1 MLNVNNV
8 YVQYGERIVLDR
20 VSFAIGDQDRVG
32 LVGVNGAGKS
42 TLLKIIAQ
50 HHQPHEGNIAYP
62 SGAKIGFLHQDM
74 SIPKGKSV
82 IEETMTAFDEIREI
96 EVRLKE
102 VEGILSTRDDYES
115 DEYMKLIEEYSE
127 LNERFQ
133 VLGGQNNQVEAEKI
147 LMGLGFKVADFDR
160 LTDTFSGGW
169 QMRIEL
175 AKMLLKNPEYLLL
188 DEPTNHLD
196 IESIIWL
203 ENFLQTYE
211 GAVVVISHDKT
222 FLDNVT
228 RRTIEIELGKVY
240 DYKANYSRYLQL
252 RAERQELLQNAYEN
266 QQREIAQKEKLI
278 DRFRAKANKAKMA
291 QSLIKEL
298 NRMERVEMEDTN
310 DAVMRLRF
318 PPAPRSGEV
327 PVEITGLSKSY
338 GDNKILDNIDLQIV
352 RGDRLSFVG
361 KNGEGKSTLT
371 KIIVDALEYEKG
383 EMRLGHN
390 VFVGYYAQNQADVLK
405 PNITILQTLEEVAPL
420 ETTARLRTVLGTFL
434 FTKDD
439 VDKKVSV
446 LSGGE
451 RARLAM
457 ACMLMKPINLL
468 ILDEPTNHLD
478 IRSKEVLKQAIMD
491 YDGTLIVV
499 SHDRDF
505 LSGLT
510 DKTVEFDNKKIKTYL
525 GDINYFLEKRDY
537 ANLRDVSLGKNANL
551 NAVNKLTEAPG
562 SKAAEKPAPKAV
574 AQPKAEKTLT
584 PEQQTKLKELRKQ
597 IQQCEKKINKLED
610 EIAKQEILVADPA
623 LMSTAKYPEILA
635 KYKQLKQQLDEVV
648 AEWENAEMEK
658 ESLEG

>member
-1 MLNVNNV
+1 MLNINNI

-20 VSFAIGDQDRVG
+20 VSFAIHPQDRMG

-50 HHQPHEGNIAYP
+50 YEQPHEGNIAYAT
-62 SGAKIGFLHQDM
+62 GVRIGFLHQDM

-82 IEETMTAFDEIREI
+82 IDETMTAFDEIQQI
-96 EVRLKE
+96 QSRLVVLE
-102 VEGILSTRDDYES
+102 AELNGRDDYET
-115 DEYMKLIEEYSE
+115 DAYMGLIEEYSE

-133 VLGGQNNQVEAEKI
+133 QLGGQNNRVDAEKI
-147 LMGLGFKVADFDR
+147 LMGLGFKVPDFDR
-160 LTDTFSGGW
+160 MTDTFSGGW

-175 AKMLLKNPEYLLL
+175 AKMLLKNPDYLLL

-203 ENFLQTYE
+203 ENFLQNYE
-211 GAVVVISHDKT
+211 GAIVVISHDKT

-228 RRTIEIELGKVY
+228 RRTVEIEFGKIY
-240 DYKANYSRYLQL
+240 DYKANYSRYLEL
-252 RAERQELLQNAYEN
+252 RSDRQELLQNAYDN
-266 QQREIAQKEKLI
+266 QQREIAQKERLI

-298 NRMERVEMEDTN
+298 NRMERVELEDTN
-310 DAVMRLRF
+310 DATMRLRF
-318 PPAPRSGEV
+318 PPAPRGGEV
-327 PVEITGLSKSY
+327 AVEIDGLSKSY
-338 GDNKILDNIDLQIV
+338 GESLILDKIDLQID
-352 RGDRLSFVG
+352 RGDRIAFVG

-371 KIIVDALEYEKG
+371 KILVG
-383 EMRLGHN
+383 EIPETGGVFKLGHN
-390 VFVGYYAQNQADVLK
+390 IFIGYYAQNQADVLL
-405 PNITILQTLEEVAPL
+405 PNITVLETLEQVAPM
-420 ETTARLRTVLGTFL
+420 ETTARLRTILGSFL

-439 VDKKVSV
+439 VEKKVMV

-478 IRSKEVLKQAIMD
+478 MRSKDVLKQAILA

-505 LSGLT
+505 LAGLT
-510 DKTVEFDNKKIKTYL
+510 DKTVEFNQKKLKTYL
-525 GDINYFLEKRDY
+525 GDINYFLEKRDF
-537 ANLRDVSLGKNANL
+537 ANLRDVSLGKNASL
-551 NAVNKLTEAPG
+551 NAVNKLTSDEVKPVA
-562 SKAAEKPAPKAV
+562 KAAVAV
-574 AQPKAEKTLT
+574 AVAPNA
-584 PEQQTKLKELRKQ
+584 EQQNRIKELRKS
-597 IQQCEKKINKLED
+597 IQQAEKKITKLEED
-610 EIAKQEILVADPA
+610 ISKQEVLLADVSIMNTP
-623 LMSTAKYPEILA
+623 KYKEVLE
-635 KYKQLKQQLDEVV
+635 KYKQLKSQLDQIVS
-648 AEWENAEMEK
+648 AWEADEMER

>member
-1 MLNVNNV
+1 MLNINNI

-20 VSFAIGDQDRVG
+20 VSFAIHEQDRMG

-50 HHQPHEGNIAYP
+50 YEQPHEGNIAYAT
-62 SGAKIGFLHQDM
+62 GIRIGFLHQDM

-82 IEETMTAFDEIREI
+82 IDETMTAFDEIQQI
-96 EVRLKE
+96 QNRLVVLE
-102 VEGILSTRDDYES
+102 AELNGRDDYES
-115 DEYMKLIEEYSE
+115 DAYMVLIEEYSE

-133 VLGGQNNQVEAEKI
+133 QLGGQNNRVDAEKI
-147 LMGLGFKVADFDR
+147 LMGLGFKVPDFER
-160 LTDTFSGGW
+160 MTDTFSGGW

-175 AKMLLKNPEYLLL
+175 AKMLLKNPDYLLL

-203 ENFLQTYE
+203 ENFLQNYE
-211 GAVVVISHDKT
+211 GAIVVISHDKT

-228 RRTIEIELGKVY
+228 RRTVEIEFGKIY
-240 DYKANYSRYLQL
+240 DYKANYSRYLEL
-252 RAERQELLQNAYEN
+252 RADRQELLQNAYDN
-266 QQREIAQKEKLI
+266 QQREIAQKERLI

-298 NRMERVEMEDTN
+298 NRMERVELEDTN
-310 DAVMRLRF
+310 DATMRLRF
-318 PPAPRSGEV
+318 PPAPRGGEV
-327 PVEITGLSKSY
+327 AVEIDALSKSY
-338 GDNKILDNIDLQIV
+338 GESLILDKIDLQID
-352 RGDRLSFVG
+352 RGDRIAFVG

-371 KIIVDALEYEKG
+371 KILVG
-383 EMRLGHN
+383 ELDQTGGVCKLGHN
-390 VFVGYYAQNQADVLK
+390 MFIGYYAQNQADVLQQ
-405 PNITILQTLEEVAPL
+405 NITVLETLEQVAPM
-420 ETTARLRTVLGTFL
+420 ETTARLRTILGSFL

-439 VDKKVSV
+439 VEKKVMV

-478 IRSKEVLKQAIMD
+478 MRSKDVLKQAIMG

-505 LSGLT
+505 LAGLT
-510 DKTVEFDNKKIKTYL
+510 DKTVEFNQKKLKTYL
-525 GDINYFLEKRDY
+525 GDINYFLEKRDF

-551 NAVNKLTEAPG
+551 NAVNKLTNDEVKPVAKTAAPVV
-562 SKAAEKPAPKAV
+562 AAPNA
-574 AQPKAEKTLT
+574 
-584 PEQQTKLKELRKQ
+584 EQQNKIKELRKS
-597 IQQCEKKINKLED
+597 IQQAEKKITKLED
-610 EIAKQEILVADPA
+610 DIRKQEELLADVSIMNTP
-623 LMSTAKYPEILA
+623 KYKEVLD
-635 KYKQLKQQLDEVV
+635 KYKQLKSQLDQVV
-648 AEWENAEMEK
+648 SQWEADEMER